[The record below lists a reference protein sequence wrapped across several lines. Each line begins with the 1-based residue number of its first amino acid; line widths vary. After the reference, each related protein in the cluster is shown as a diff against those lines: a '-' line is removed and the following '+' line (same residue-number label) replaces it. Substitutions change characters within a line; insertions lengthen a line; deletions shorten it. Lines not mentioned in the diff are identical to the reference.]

1 MAEEDDI
8 FNLDPADKYE
18 HQKRL
23 AKIRQQTYYDSKK
36 AIILQ
41 KKRADRRELK
51 RLRLEVVALQQ
62 QIPEAPRRRR
72 GAVPEERPNAFS
84 AREIEEKK
92 KVAKKTLF
100 TPELVKAQLTALI
113 GTENITTHEATRKT
127 TIESHISNMATVFRA
142 TNCPDLK
149 GCLKKFKE
157 IKADIDKAKQ
167 IKKGKTEETYALNS
181 RKNFYQ
187 SILYV
192 IHNLYI
198 PIPPETVRKYE
209 TEYDQLNIESGIQQK
224 EREASQEHAVVPYDE
239 VLKKVEEVYPAD
251 SKQVLVANMYN
262 DVMARDN
269 YGNLKILST
278 NKDDD
283 TLKAGKKDEMN
294 YLVVGRGDARVKV
307 ILTQYKTN
315 SKYGIIRQ
323 EFSKKTSALIRAYM
337 ERYGIKPNDTLF
349 GGKLTGMIG
358 NMLRKVGITEG
369 KGAVNYIRH
378 SKKTQIFRDNPNMNT
393 EELDKVAKA
402 FAHSPVTSLA
412 YLRQIKAI

>member
-1 MAEEDDI
+1 
-8 FNLDPADKYE
+8 
-18 HQKRL
+18 
-23 AKIRQQTYYDSKK
+23 
-36 AIILQ
+36 
-41 KKRADRRELK
+41 
-51 RLRLEVVALQQ
+51 
-62 QIPEAPRRRR
+62 
-72 GAVPEERPNAFS
+72 
-84 AREIEEKK
+84 
-92 KVAKKTLF
+92 
-100 TPELVKAQLTALI
+100 
-113 GTENITTHEATRKT
+113 
-127 TIESHISNMATVFRA
+127 
-142 TNCPDLK
+142 
-149 GCLKKFKE
+149 
-157 IKADIDKAKQ
+157 
-167 IKKGKTEETYALNS
+167 
-181 RKNFYQ
+181 
-187 SILYV
+187 
-192 IHNLYI
+192 
-198 PIPPETVRKYE
+198 
-209 TEYDQLNIESGIQQK
+209 
-224 EREASQEHAVVPYDE
+224 
-239 VLKKVEEVYPAD
+239 
-251 SKQVLVANMYN
+251 
-262 DVMARDN
+262 MARDN